1 MSMECWG
8 TKISIQCLGTKMS
21 RGLSGTNEL
30 GVLWN

>member
-1 MSMECWG
+1 MSMERWG

-30 GVLWN
+30 GALLN